1 MSEEEKTAR
10 HDKLHRTVTTHTSH
24 TWAAVLVKMLLE
36 QINHRAT
43 AKATARL
50 DNKVVSKSYAAA
62 HKRLFCYDYDVRYDK
77 NCNNSTELICGIT
90 GYFDTNC

>member
-1 MSEEEKTAR
+1 MHRGLTMPEDEKTAR
-10 HDKLHRTVTTHTSH
+10 HDRLHKTVTTHTSH

-50 DNKVVSKSYAAA
+50 DNEVVRKSYVSAK
-62 HKRLFCYDYDVRYDK
+62 KRMFCFDYDVSRHQF
-77 NCNNSTELICGIT
+77 NS
-90 GYFDTNC
+90 